1 MIKLHTFEN
10 NISIIEDLNTE
21 NHIQD
26 SIALLNRTIYKLLI
40 HSVVI
45 LIDLV
50 IQLIFIQNFF
60 SFFYILCQ
68 TVHRKSRNVLV

>member
-45 LIDLV
+45 LIDLI

-68 TVHRKSRNVLV
+68 TFHRKSRNV

>member
-45 LIDLV
+45 LIDLI

-60 SFFYILCQ
+60 SFFYILYQ

>member
-45 LIDLV
+45 LIDLI

-68 TVHRKSRNVLV
+68 NSS